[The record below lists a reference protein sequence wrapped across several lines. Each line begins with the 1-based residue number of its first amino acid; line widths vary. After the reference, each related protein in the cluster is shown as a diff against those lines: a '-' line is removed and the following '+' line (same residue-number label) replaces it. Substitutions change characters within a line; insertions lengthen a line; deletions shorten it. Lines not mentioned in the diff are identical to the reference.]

1 MFTLTK
7 TELTEKYSISRNAW
21 ERRHTDL
28 LEHLKDFMDITE
40 YKSDTGRYIYE
51 IKDDQLPTYIPPL
64 PRKSKMAQ
72 KKKDYENYTIAS
84 LGTEYKYNS
93 MAKVAREAIKDFG
106 YDKYGHKSQKHIS
119 ERYISKP
126 FKEHGVSLNNSQHWV
141 WYETYE
147 EMSPEVIED
156 WRAIMQEQKIGE
168 KEQAS
173 AFRDYANGEDISEQV
188 GFYKAALDIFRE
200 KYHDIPVKV
209 KKWRNGDSAF

>member
-1 MFTLTK
+1 MITLTRK
-7 TELTEKYSISRNAW
+7 QIIEKYSIPRSTFDQ
-21 ERRHTDL
+21 RHDDL

-40 YKSDTGRYIYE
+40 YKSDTGRYEYR
-51 IKDDQLPTYIPPL
+51 IKDAQLPAHIPPL

-93 MAKVAREAIKDFG
+93 MAKIAREGIKDFG
-106 YDKYGHKSQKHIS
+106 RNKYGHKSQEAIS
-119 ERYISKP
+119 KRYISKP
-126 FKEHGVSLNNSQHWV
+126 FKEHGVSLDNSQHWV

-147 EMSPEVIED
+147 EMPPEIIED
-156 WRAIMQEQKIGE
+156 WCTIMREQKIDE

-188 GFYKAALDIFRE
+188 GFYKAALDIFKE

-209 KKWRNGDSAF
+209 KKWKNK